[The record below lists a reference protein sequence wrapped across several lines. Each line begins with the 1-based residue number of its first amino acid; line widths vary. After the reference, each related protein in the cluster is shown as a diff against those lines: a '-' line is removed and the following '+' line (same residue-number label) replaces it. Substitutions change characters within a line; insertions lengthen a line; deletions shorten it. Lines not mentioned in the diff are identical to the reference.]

1 MNLQFNRCAA
11 IDTETSRT
19 HNTAYSI
26 STQVSTCFE
35 CTVVQDSSSIVQ
47 QGNFLQEVTVGLY
60 TFFNSGVSSEGA
72 SIASLHSIMC
82 SGVFPSMSCVLTPA
96 PYPTSRSTTLL

>member
-26 STQVSTCFE
+26 STQASTYFE
-35 CTVVQDSSSIVQ
+35 CTVVQDSSIVQ
-47 QGNFLQEVTVGLY
+47 QGNFLKEVTVGLY

-72 SIASLHSIMC
+72 SIASLHSIVC
-82 SGVFPSMSCVLTPA
+82 SGVFPTMSCVLTPA